1 MTTITNPTTLVPPRV
16 NIERSASFSNRSEQL
31 RKSSDK
37 TDDIVVVSRS
47 VVNLTEYRPQKNS
60 FHVQP
65 SQSSHSIIER
75 NGKKF
80 STEFL
85 ERTERRYVNYYDPRQ
100 RRTRVFEVVD
110 IIPTKVIRP
119 VKHLSQSQVNDGPS
133 AFQSLVKATLPPRVP
148 DERRSSRS
156 KGSSPSKDNAGKTRR
171 SILLLREM
179 DR

>member
-1 MTTITNPTTLVPPRV
+1 MPVVTNPTALLPPRT

-37 TDDIVVVSRS
+37 TDEIVVVSRS

-60 FHVQP
+60 SHLQP
-65 SQSSHSIIER
+65 SQSSQAIIER

-100 RRTRVFEVVD
+100 RRTRVFEVID

-119 VKHLSQSQVNDGPS
+119 VKHVSQSQLNDGPS
-133 AFQSLVKATLPPRVP
+133 AFQSLAKSTLPPRVP

-156 KGSSPSKDNAGKTRR
+156 KGSSPSTDNTGKTRR

-179 DR
+179 GR